1 MGPGAPS
8 KFGSIAGTISGMS
21 RTMRKRLL
29 VRALRTRKG
38 MSERANSLRGAIFL
52 RIDLLARRLSLTL
65 SRIAFIGVL
74 LLPFFQPN
82 TFYIGRV
89 GHLSSQKGAELHERS
104 DQNVARLTPE
114 DSAPAATD
122 QEPATKAGDA
132 PGPDVPSVK
141 ETTPSLSSLPPQSV
155 VPDKLLPPGKQAAPA
170 WTTEEVA
177 TAKRECT
184 ALLEKVVNV
193 SEELPPAREGIC
205 GAPAPRELKS
215 LGVNKVRVE
224 PPATLDCKMIA
235 GLDRWL
241 SDSLQPAAQKNF
253 GSSVVRII
261 GGSYSCRN
269 RYGLARA
276 PISEHALMN
285 AIDVSAFGLANGK
298 IIRVSRDWGALAQNI
313 KREQPHDDA
322 SDPSTASSIQ
332 LAAAKLGARD
342 LAKKGDKKDDPKAK
356 GKVEEPKTKSPEAI
370 KAEQEKHAAAD
381 FLHQA
386 HDGACDVFGTVL
398 GPEANEA
405 HHDHLHLDMKERK
418 SHRALCQ

>member
-8 KFGSIAGTISGMS
+8 KFGTIAGSVSGMS
-21 RTMRKRLL
+21 RTVRKRLL
-29 VRALRTRKG
+29 IRALRTRKG
-38 MSERANSLRGAIFL
+38 VSERANSLRGAIFL
-52 RIDLLARRLSLTL
+52 RTDLLARRMSLTL
-65 SRIAFIGVL
+65 SRITFVGVL
-74 LLPFFQPN
+74 LLPFIQPN

-89 GHLSSQKGAELHERS
+89 GHLSSQRGAELHERP

-114 DSAPAATD
+114 DSVPAATD

-155 VPDKLLPPGKQAAPA
+155 VPDKLLPPGKQSAPA
-170 WTTEEVA
+170 WTADEVA
-177 TAKRECT
+177 AAKQECT

-224 PPATLDCKMIA
+224 PAATLDCKMIA
-235 GLDRWL
+235 GLDRWI
-241 SDSLQPAAQKNF
+241 SETLQPAAQKNF

-298 IIRVSRDWGALAQNI
+298 TIRVSHDWGALAQNV
-313 KREQPHDDA
+313 KRDQSQEDA
-322 SDPSTASSIQ
+322 SNRPASSIQ

-342 LAKKGDKKDDPKAK
+342 LARKGDKKDDPKAK
-356 GKVEEPKTKSPEAI
+356 GKIEEPKSKSPEAI
-370 KAEQEKHAAAD
+370 KAEEEKHAAAD

-418 SHRALCQ
+418 SHRAICQ